1 VEEETGID
9 VKVGNVMGVVESIYK
24 GDSAEAVFHY
34 IIVDLV
40 GIPAD
45 PERTVPQAMDDAEGM
60 PNGFEYGMHFE
71 SFLYKTCPY
80 IKLAVC
86 LFVATHA
93 GQMPGGWTSR
103 ALTLTGLLRP
113 GWPSFWP
120 RAWQ

>member
-1 VEEETGID
+1 
-9 VKVGNVMGVVESIYK
+9 VKVGSVMGVVESIHK

-40 GIPAD
+40 GVPAD

-60 PNGFEYGMHFE
+60 PNGSWRVRHAFWIILILNL
-71 SFLYKTCPY
+71 FLYK
-80 IKLAVC
+80 LAFC
-86 LFVATHA
+86 LFVATRA
-93 GQMPGGWTSR
+93 GQMPAGWTSR
-103 ALTLTGLLRP
+103 ALRLTGLIRP